1 MSDSLAVATRL
12 LRAATS
18 DVGDVETLP
27 HGRDVAIARLA
38 DALSKRRAAR
48 RRRWTIGAAAAAA
61 AVLVLA
67 GGGVWATRRGPATT
81 ASELA
86 HMSDRAGVTL
96 VSPHGVAP
104 PGGRV
109 VEGAELRVARGAE
122 ARLDFDSGTVVRVT
136 DEARVRLV
144 TQTRHKRFALDA
156 GSFAAQVAKL
166 GGDERFVVATPD
178 AEVEVRG
185 TAFVV
190 RVVAPEEACGNARTR
205 VEVTEGVVVVRHDGA
220 EVPIRAGERW
230 PTCAR
235 PATSAAPVAVQ
246 EGPKPPPAPH
256 RAASA
261 RPSESSSSLGEQND
275 LFQDAMA
282 DKRRGAVTS
291 AVEKLDRIL
300 TRHPTGPLTETAAIE
315 KMRLLGGSAKE
326 RAARDYLARFPH
338 GSARAEAAAIA
349 GPP

>member
-1 MSDSLAVATRL
+1 MSDSLEVATRL

-48 RRRWTIGAAAAAA
+48 RRRWTVGTTVAAA
-61 AVLVLA
+61 AVVVLA
-67 GGGVWATRRGPATT
+67 GGGVWATRRGDATT
-81 ASELA
+81 SSELA
-86 HMSDRAGVTL
+86 HMSDRTGVTL
-96 VSPHGVAP
+96 VSPNGTA

-122 ARLDFDSGTVVRVT
+122 ARLDFDSGTIVRVT

-178 AEVEVRG
+178 AEIEVRG
-185 TAFVV
+185 TTFVV
-190 RVVAPEEACGNARTR
+190 RVVAPEAACGDARTR
-205 VEVTEGVVVVRHDGA
+205 VEVTEGVVVVRHGGA
-220 EVPIRAGERW
+220 EVPIRAGEQW
-230 PTCAR
+230 PTCVR
-235 PATSAAPVAVQ
+235 PAASEAPLSVHEQ
-246 EGPKPPPAPH
+246 PKPAPAPH
-256 RAASA
+256 RAASV
-261 RPSESSSSLGEQND
+261 RPNDPSSSLGEQND

-282 DKRRGAVTS
+282 DKRRGAVTA

-326 RAARDYLARFPH
+326 RAARDYLARFPN
-338 GSARAEAAAIA
+338 GSARAKAAAIA